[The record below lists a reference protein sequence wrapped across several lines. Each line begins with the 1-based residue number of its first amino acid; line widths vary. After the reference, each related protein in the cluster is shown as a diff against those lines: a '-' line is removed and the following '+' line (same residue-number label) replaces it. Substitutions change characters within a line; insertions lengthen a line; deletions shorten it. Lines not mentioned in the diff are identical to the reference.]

1 MILGLDISTSC
12 TGWCILNDSGTLVA
26 MGSIKLAGSK
36 SVYDKTEVVKKSFSD
51 IKEKHPI
58 SHIYVEENLQA
69 YRPGFSS
76 AKTILA
82 LAKFNGIV
90 SYVANEIFDCKPVD
104 INVNV
109 ARKTI
114 GLKIQKGKSST
125 KTTKEQV
132 FDWVSSELKFDWP
145 KKTLKS
151 GPRKGV
157 TVLDPSAFDMS
168 DAFVIASAGHK
179 MNNPL

>member
-36 SVYDKTEVVKKSFSD
+36 SVYDKTEMVKKSFSD

-90 SYVANEIFDCKPVD
+90 SYVANEIFDCK
-104 INVNV
+104 
-109 ARKTI
+109 
-114 GLKIQKGKSST
+114 L
-125 KTTKEQV
+125 
-132 FDWVSSELKFDWP
+132 
-145 KKTLKS
+145 
-151 GPRKGV
+151 
-157 TVLDPSAFDMS
+157 
-168 DAFVIASAGHK
+168 
-179 MNNPL
+179 